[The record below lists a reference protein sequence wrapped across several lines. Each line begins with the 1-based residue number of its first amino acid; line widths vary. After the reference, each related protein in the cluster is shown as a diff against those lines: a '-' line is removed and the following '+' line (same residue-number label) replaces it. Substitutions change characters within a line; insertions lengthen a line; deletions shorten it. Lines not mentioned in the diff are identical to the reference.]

1 MEGIHKYFGATVAL
15 ENVDF
20 TVVPGEV
27 HALVGE
33 NGAGKSTLMK
43 ILSGACQA
51 DKGQMY
57 LSGELYKPRNPI
69 DSRKNGV
76 EMIYQE
82 LSLAPHLTV
91 EENICLGTE
100 PTKNGLISQ
109 SEVRR
114 RTVNAFRYFNHP
126 EIKPEMKVAGL
137 SVSAQQL
144 VEIARALAL
153 GCKILVFDE
162 PTSTLSKNDV
172 KQLFDVITML
182 KKQNIAIVY
191 ISHFLE
197 EVKEIADRLTVLRDG
212 KVVAT
217 NEVNTVSLDEVVKM
231 MVGRTVEE
239 LYPRSKRV
247 PGKDVLE
254 IENLAGVNNP
264 RNVTLNLRRGE
275 VLGIFGLVGAGRT
288 EFLRTLFGLDPV
300 RKGRIRIAAYQGPA
314 SPQERWCQGVGMMSE
329 NRKEEGLALGMS
341 IADNITMSKFRGFG
355 WLGLVLPRH
364 QNKAVSKWIKELDI
378 RCNSPE
384 QSVADLSGGNQQKA
398 VFARLL
404 QHDVD
409 IFLLDEP
416 TRGIDVASKAKIY
429 EAINNL
435 ACEVDAKGKPRR
447 AVLIISS
454 YIPEL
459 LGVCDRIAV
468 MHKGKLGVTKK
479 IKDIDERAL
488 MAAATGQTMLT

>member
-1 MEGIHKYFGATVAL
+1 MAESIKSEYGGQLPALQMEGIHKYFGATVAL

-57 LSGELYKPRNPI
+57 LNGESYKPRTPI

-100 PTKNGLISQ
+100 PTKNGLISH

-114 RTVNAFRYFNHP
+114 RTVNAFHYFNHP
-126 EIKPEMKVAGL
+126 EIKPDMKVAGL

-197 EVKEIADRLTVLRDG
+197 SYSHNIFIII
-212 KVVAT
+212 
-217 NEVNTVSLDEVVKM
+217 
-231 MVGRTVEE
+231 
-239 LYPRSKRV
+239 RV
-247 PGKDVLE
+247 ISGQVWNLPCLLE
-254 IENLAGVNNP
+254 P
-264 RNVTLNLRRGE
+264 
-275 VLGIFGLVGAGRT
+275 
-288 EFLRTLFGLDPV
+288 FL
-300 RKGRIRIAAYQGPA
+300 
-314 SPQERWCQGVGMMSE
+314 
-329 NRKEEGLALGMS
+329 
-341 IADNITMSKFRGFG
+341 
-355 WLGLVLPRH
+355 
-364 QNKAVSKWIKELDI
+364 
-378 RCNSPE
+378 
-384 QSVADLSGGNQQKA
+384 
-398 VFARLL
+398 
-404 QHDVD
+404 
-409 IFLLDEP
+409 
-416 TRGIDVASKAKIY
+416 
-429 EAINNL
+429 
-435 ACEVDAKGKPRR
+435 
-447 AVLIISS
+447 
-454 YIPEL
+454 
-459 LGVCDRIAV
+459 
-468 MHKGKLGVTKK
+468 
-479 IKDIDERAL
+479 
-488 MAAATGQTMLT
+488 